1 MDARTVELTIKIYLK
16 EMRERLERAASI
28 SGAAEACADA
38 GNVEKGSRSRL
49 VYEVNTFST
58 RPA

>member
-38 GNVEKGSRSRL
+38 GMSRRDQGRGW
-49 VYEVNTFST
+49 ST
-58 RPA
+58 R